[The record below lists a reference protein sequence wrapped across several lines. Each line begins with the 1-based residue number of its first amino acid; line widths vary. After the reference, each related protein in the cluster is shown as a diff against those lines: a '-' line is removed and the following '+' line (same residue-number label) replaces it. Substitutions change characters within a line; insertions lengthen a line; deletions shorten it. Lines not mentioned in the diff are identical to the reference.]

1 MTVNDPSTS
10 GGYDLEQFVEVPD
23 QDLVCSICHGVLRC
37 PVRIACSHNVK
48 TSPIVKCS
56 HISVKHLSPSRQE
69 TCPCCRKVVHRQLM
83 FVVYKLSKSISRL
96 KIKCK
101 NEIHGCCATF
111 PLSDQYSHS
120 TACDFKVISCPNEGC
135 KVEVLRKELARH
147 LQSCDFWREPCMMG
161 CGTVLTHQTHAQHNC
176 YRELK
181 REFEAQQST
190 HKAIAVKLKKKLSKM
205 QSTMLQMRRQVSLIC
220 DSLEVMDDEDD
231 EEEDEHAGSSNA
243 ESSADV

>member
-1 MTVNDPSTS
+1 MS

-37 PVRIACSHNVK
+37 PVRVACSHIFCK
-48 TSPIVKCS
+48 TCILQWMK
-56 HISVKHLSPSRQE
+56 RQE
-69 TCPCCRKVVHRQLM
+69 TCPCCRKVVHRELM

-96 KIKCK
+96 KIKCR

-111 PLSDQYSHS
+111 PLSDQYGHS
-120 TACDFKVISCPNEGC
+120 TACDFKVTSCPNEGC

-147 LQSCDFWREPCMMG
+147 LQSCKFWKEPCRMG

-181 REFEAQQST
+181 REFEAQQRT
-190 HKAIAVKLKKKLSKM
+190 HKAIATKLKKKLSKM
-205 QSTMLQMRRQVSLIC
+205 QSTMLQMRSQVSLIC
-220 DSLEVMDDEDD
+220 DSLEVMDDEEV
-231 EEEDEHAGSSNA
+231 EEEGDHAASSSA
-243 ESSADV
+243 ESSTNV